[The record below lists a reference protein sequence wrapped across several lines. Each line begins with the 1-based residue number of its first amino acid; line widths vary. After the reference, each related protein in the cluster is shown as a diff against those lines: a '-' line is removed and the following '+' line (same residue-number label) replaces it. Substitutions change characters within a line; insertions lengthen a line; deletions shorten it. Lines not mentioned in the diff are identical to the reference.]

1 MPAAPE
7 NAGVVSFVTA
17 PIAGAVSVTSG
28 GPMSLAPAVHSVA
41 GLGNVRK
48 LGAGLCVL
56 LLNLGWVSDVESAI
70 GERFRLLGPQLNE
83 RQRRAFAASEA
94 RTFGYGGIAAVARAC
109 GLAEN
114 TVRKGL
120 RELDEPPLEAG
131 RVRKPGAGRPAA
143 EDSDPEL
150 LDALRA
156 LVADDT
162 RGDPERVLL
171 WTAKSARRL
180 AQELTAQGHP
190 VGFRTVP
197 RLLRKLGYSLQS
209 SRKTLEGKQH
219 PDRDAQFQHINQTV
233 AAAIV
238 AGQPAISIDT
248 KKKELVGEFKNAG
261 REWHPAG
268 RAPRV
273 NTYDF
278 PSIADGKAVPYGI
291 YDIAENTGFVSV
303 GIDRD
308 TAQFSVA
315 AIGAWWQQLGHQR
328 HPAATGLTITADCG
342 GSNGNRTRLWKTELQ
357 HLADETGLQITVCH
371 FPPGTSKWNKI
382 EHRLFSFISK
392 NWRGR
397 PLASYEVIINLIAAT
412 TTTTGL
418 DVYARLD
425 TNEYPKVEVSD
436 EQLAAVNITRHDF
449 HPEWNY
455 TINPSPK

>member
-1 MPAAPE
+1 MRD
-7 NAGVVSFVTA
+7 G
-17 PIAGAVSVTSG
+17 
-28 GPMSLAPAVHSVA
+28 
-41 GLGNVRK
+41 
-48 LGAGLCVL
+48 
-56 LLNLGWVSDVESAI
+56 ESAI
-70 GERFRLLGPQLNE
+70 AERYRLLGPQLNE

-94 RTFGYGGIAAVARAC
+94 RTFGYGGIAAAARAC

-120 RELDEPPLEAG
+120 RELDEQPLEAG
-131 RVRKPGAGRPAA
+131 RVRKLGAGRPAA
-143 EDSDPEL
+143 EDSDPKL
-150 LDALRA
+150 LEVLRG
-156 LVADDT
+156 LVEDDT

-180 AQELTAQGHP
+180 ADELAERGHP

-209 SRKTLEGKQH
+209 ARKTLEGKQH
-219 PDRDAQFQHINQTV
+219 PDRDAQFGHINATV
-233 AAAIV
+233 AAAV
-238 AGQPAISIDT
+238 AAQQPAISIDT
-248 KKKELVGEFKNAG
+248 KKKELVGEFKNPGA
-261 REWHPAG
+261 EWHRVG
-268 RAPRV
+268 QAPKV

-278 PSIADGKAVPYGI
+278 PSMADGKAIPYAI

-315 AIGAWWQQLGHQR
+315 AIKAWWQQLGSQR
-328 HPAATGLTITADCG
+328 HPGARSLTITADCG

-357 HLADETGLQITVCH
+357 HLADQTGLQINVCH
-371 FPPGTSKWNKI
+371 FPPGTSKWNKV

-397 PLASYEVIINLIAAT
+397 ALASYEGIINSIAAT
-412 TTTTGL
+412 TTSTGL

-425 TNEYPKVEVSD
+425 DNEYPTTEVSD
-436 EQLAAVNITRHDF
+436 AELAAVNITR
-449 HPEWNY
+449 
-455 TINPSPK
+455 